1 MSEPKIMKYF
11 QYSHLPLHL
20 QKVSE
25 PFCVLAEICV
35 RDYPNDD
42 PEEKATVLRKLL
54 EAKDAAVRCCVK

>member
-42 PEEKATVLRKLL
+42 PEDVIDQDNFKATRLK
-54 EAKDAAVRCCVK
+54 